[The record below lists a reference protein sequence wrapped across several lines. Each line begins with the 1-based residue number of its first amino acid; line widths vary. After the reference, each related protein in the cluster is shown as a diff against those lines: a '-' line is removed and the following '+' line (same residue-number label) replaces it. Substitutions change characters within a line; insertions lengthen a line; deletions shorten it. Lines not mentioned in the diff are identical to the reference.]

1 MTKRTLCLACI
12 LLLAFCA
19 TALAQDVFQVNYF
32 RNANTRGAPDAT
44 VSIDN
49 PGPSGGSL
57 CSMIYVFLPDQQM
70 SECCGCLNSPD
81 DLFTLSVNNLTSNPL
96 TGTVTTA
103 GVIKI
108 VSSAPSSGVC
118 NPSIL
123 SPTPDLRAWATH
135 IQNKIGSAYPIT
147 ETAFLDAP
155 LGATEQA
162 SLENDCA
169 AIFLLGSGH
178 GICSCGILE

>member
-81 DLFTLSVNNLTSNPL
+81 DLFTLSVNNSDQQSADRYSHYRWGHQDCL
-96 TGTVTTA
+96 
-103 GVIKI
+103 
-108 VSSAPSSGVC
+108 VSSEFGRLQSLNPQPHSGFARLGNTHPEQDRVRVSDHRDGFLGC
-118 NPSIL
+118 A
-123 SPTPDLRAWATH
+123 TRRHRAS
-135 IQNKIGSAYPIT
+135 QS
-147 ETAFLDAP
+147 
-155 LGATEQA
+155 
-162 SLENDCA
+162 
-169 AIFLLGSGH
+169 
-178 GICSCGILE
+178 